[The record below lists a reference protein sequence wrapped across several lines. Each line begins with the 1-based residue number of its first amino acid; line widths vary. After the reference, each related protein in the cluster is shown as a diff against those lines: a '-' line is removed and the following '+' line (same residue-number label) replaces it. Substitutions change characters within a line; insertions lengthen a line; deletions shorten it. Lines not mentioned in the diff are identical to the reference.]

1 MLYSRLIFLTQEKDE
16 HRKMTAKIIV
26 FANEKGGTGKSTL
39 AMHTIVAL
47 LRSGKKVASFDLDA
61 RQGSLTHYI
70 KNRKVFSKEKN
81 IPLPVPEHT
90 CWTDDINKIYTLNG
104 QIEKVI
110 NSVDAIVIDTP
121 GAHTELGQQAM
132 VLAESLVTP
141 LNDSLVDL
149 DVLAAVDGDSMHIKG
164 PSHFAQTVWEMRQQR
179 MMERKP
185 PINWV
190 VVRNRLLYSKSKN
203 SQNMSILLNALSRRI
218 HFALAGG
225 IAERVVFRE
234 LFLKGLTMLD
244 FRDSNI
250 HTNHTISS
258 NSAKNELCE
267 LLKNIWG
274 EDLFL
279 TGSHAIP

>member
-1 MLYSRLIFLTQEKDE
+1 
-16 HRKMTAKIIV
+16 MTAKIIV

-70 KNRKVFSKEKN
+70 ENRKMFAKERN
-81 IPLPVPEHT
+81 IPLPMPEHT
-90 CWTDDINKIYTLNG
+90 CWTEEMGKIYTLRG

-110 NSVDAIVIDTP
+110 NTVDAIVIDTP

-132 VLAESLVTP
+132 VLSNSLITP

-149 DVLAAVDGDSMHIKG
+149 DVLAAVDGNSMKIKG

-190 VVRNRLLYSKSKN
+190 VVRNRLLYNKSRN
-203 SQNMSILLNALSRRI
+203 SQNMSILLNALARRI

-225 IAERVVFRE
+225 ISERVVFRE
-234 LFLKGLTMLD
+234 LFLKGLTLLD
-244 FRDSNI
+244 FQDTNIRASN
-250 HTNHTISS
+250 TNSS
-258 NSAKNELCE
+258 NTARQELSG
-267 LLKNIWG
+267 LIKNIWG
-274 EDLFL
+274 EDLL
-279 TGSHAIP
+279 LSGSHAIP

>member
-1 MLYSRLIFLTQEKDE
+1 
-16 HRKMTAKIIV
+16 MTAKIIV

-47 LRSGKKVASFDLDA
+47 LRAGKKVASFDLDA

-70 KNRKVFSKEKN
+70 ENRKAFAKEKN
-81 IPLPVPEHT
+81 IALPMPEHT
-90 CWTDDINKIYTLNG
+90 CWTDDINKIYTLRG
-104 QIEKVI
+104 QIDKVI
-110 NSVDAIVIDTP
+110 NTVDAIVIDTP
-121 GAHTELGQQAM
+121 GAHTDLGQQAIVM
-132 VLAESLVTP
+132 SNCLITP

-149 DVLAAVDGDSMHIKG
+149 DVLASVDGESLRIKG
-164 PSHFAQTVWEMRQQR
+164 PSHFAQTIWKMRQQR

-225 IAERVVFRE
+225 ISERVVFRE

-244 FRDSNI
+244 FHDNNVHAS
-250 HTNHTISS
+250 HTVSSHT
-258 NSAKNELCE
+258 AKQELGA

-279 TGSHAIP
+279 NGSHAIQ